1 LHVIRLNGGEIKA
14 QTGSSVC
21 VVCLSPRLQIVQLPK
36 RTCLIKLFSFFF
48 FVPFCLTI
56 IHIFATPEHRKIQ
69 YYMSALRRPEH
80 FFGMSRGRVACL
92 SLWVV
97 CAVCCMVY
105 GGQRMQIANIYEKIC
120 RQYSTEICNTN
131 AHPQPKQLDSPDNSC
146 SSAAVALR
154 KRRRL
159 AGYY

>member
-1 LHVIRLNGGEIKA
+1 MGAKSKPKQGV
-14 QTGSSVC
+14 QCVC
-21 VVCLSPRLQIVQLPK
+21 CVLIAPFTNCAITQENMPNQIV
-36 RTCLIKLFSFFF
+36 FFF
-48 FVPFCLTI
+48 FFLPFCLTI